1 MFWNTFRGQGSDFST
16 WSGGWPRVSTRTRET
31 IWRGLSCKIRGM
43 NNPPFNQFLIGGWI
57 LMLNDVLVL
66 CRWISMWRCFQ
77 KSLTAGLWNTGLKMK
92 RLWRKQKRL
101 IRTCWSG
108 FRSMLSEIWN
118 KVLQCFLRLEHEI
131 YQLLLY
137 PMVWFESVSISLLLK
152 KKITSYVFVYQQN
165 D

>member
-1 MFWNTFRGQGSDFST
+1 
-16 WSGGWPRVSTRTRET
+16 
-31 IWRGLSCKIRGM
+31 
-43 NNPPFNQFLIGGWI
+43 
-57 LMLNDVLVL
+57 
-66 CRWISMWRCFQ
+66 MWRCFQ

-118 KVLQCFLRLEHEI
+118 KVVQCFLRLEHEI

-137 PMVWFESVSISLLLK
+137 PMVWFESVSIKSYFSPKLKCLGEKGEVMRRAKYLYDNTRVLLWEILNGLDFGPIYKHGKGFCFIFYLGLASLSPLSWPNLIHDGRSYLCILSK
-152 KKITSYVFVYQQN
+152 K
-165 D
+165 